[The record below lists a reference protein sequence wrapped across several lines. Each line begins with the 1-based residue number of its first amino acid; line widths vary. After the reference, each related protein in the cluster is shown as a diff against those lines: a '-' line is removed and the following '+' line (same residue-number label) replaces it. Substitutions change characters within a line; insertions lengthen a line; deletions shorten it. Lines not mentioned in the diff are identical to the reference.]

1 MPYIG
6 INTGTTPNDGTGD
19 SLLTGAVKINSNF
32 EEIYSALGDGSSLYV
47 DISNSGNLV
56 IPSLDVT
63 ENINF
68 NSVSEKISIVSGN
81 TANISFNSGGG
92 NIIYFSNPTGPIN
105 LNVNGI
111 PTSNFDNRT
120 LTFSVI
126 VNQSTVSYA
135 CSSIILNGV
144 FKPIKW
150 QLGNVPLG
158 NTSCIDVFNFIGI
171 NTIGSG
177 SSTSNYLVFANLN
190 GDYK

>member
-1 MPYIG
+1 M
-6 INTGTTPNDGTGD
+6 
-19 SLLTGAVKINSNF
+19 TGAVKINNNF
-32 EEIYSALGDGSSLYV
+32 QEIYDAIGDGSSLS
-47 DISNSGNLV
+47 ISVSDSGSLV

-63 ENINF
+63 SNINF
-68 NSVSEKISIVSGN
+68 NSISEKISIISGN

-92 NIIYFSNPTGPIN
+92 NLVYFSNPTGPLT
-105 LNVNGI
+105 LNVGGI
-111 PTSNFDNRT
+111 PTSNFDNRS

-135 CSSIILNGV
+135 CSSITLNGV
-144 FKPIKW
+144 SVPIKW

-158 NTSCIDVFNFIGI
+158 NTNCIDVFNFIGI

-177 SSTSNYLVFANLN
+177 STTSNYLVFSNLN